1 MRHLHETIL
10 SAIPEADVTM
20 WEYGGTLIGYGSY
33 DYSDSRGRPTGR
45 WFSVGLA
52 NRKGYISLFSMG
64 QRAGGYLV
72 EAIHDQLPR
81 HEDRPKLPE
90 HHPPRVDRRR
100 RGQGPGAR
108 LLRPVQGR
116 VPAPLDLVGRVLTEG
131 VEESGEQLEAELRA
145 AALVVEDL
153 AGRRVAVAGSQADV
167 PATHRGELARP
178 GGQEGALELG
188 ELLVIRDVD
197 PQVEGA

>member
-72 EAIHDQLPR
+72 EAVHDRFPGTKIGRSCLNIT
-81 HEDRPKLPE
+81 HPE
-90 HHPPRVDRRR
+90 SIDDDAVRDLAR
-100 RGQGPGAR
+100 R

-116 VPAPLDLVGRVLTEG
+116 VPAPC
-131 VEESGEQLEAELRA
+131 SN
-145 AALVVEDL
+145 
-153 AGRRVAVAGSQADV
+153 RRPTPSRQMS
-167 PATHRGELARP
+167 L
-178 GGQEGALELG
+178 
-188 ELLVIRDVD
+188 
-197 PQVEGA
+197 